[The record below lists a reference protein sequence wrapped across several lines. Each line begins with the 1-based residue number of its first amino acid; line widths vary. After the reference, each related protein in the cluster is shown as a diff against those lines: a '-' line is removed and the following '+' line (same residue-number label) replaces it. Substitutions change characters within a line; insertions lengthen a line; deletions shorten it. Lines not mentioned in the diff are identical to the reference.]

1 MNPVRVVLVDDHG
14 LVRAGLRSLLE
25 SMPNVE
31 VVGEAADGLTA
42 LATIAAAKPDVVL
55 MDISMPGVD
64 GLEATRRAAKLDPR
78 PRILV
83 LSMHDERAYVREALA
98 AGADGYLVKASEREE
113 LALAVGALAKGQ
125 AWLSPP
131 AAKVL
136 IEELLDR
143 PMRAEGPVATQDLT
157 PRQLEV
163 LKLIAAGQS
172 TKQIARR
179 LGLSVK
185 TIETHRGQIMA
196 RLDIRHV
203 AGLVRYALRMG
214 LVADEN

>member
-1 MNPVRVVLVDDHG
+1 MTRVRVVLVDDHG

-25 SMPNVE
+25 SLPDVD
-31 VVGEAADGLTA
+31 VVGEAADGATA
-42 LATIAAAKPDVVL
+42 LTTIESAKPDVVL
-55 MDISMPGVD
+55 MDISMPGLD
-64 GLEATRRAAKLDPR
+64 GLEATRRAAKMDPR

-98 AGADGYLVKASEREE
+98 AGADGYLVKAAEREE
-113 LALAVGALAKGQ
+113 LALALAALARGQ

-143 PMRAEGPVATQDLT
+143 PMRSEGPVATQDLT

-214 LVADEN
+214 LVADDN